1 MISTS
6 MKNVTFALPTPIM
19 QEIRDLV
26 ARGQKPSINSL
37 VREALERYLKDVREE
52 SIRQDMLEASKDPLF
67 LADVNDC
74 ANSFRFT
81 DKEGIPKW

>member
-1 MISTS
+1 MIQTS

-26 ARGQKPSINSL
+26 KKGRKSSINSL
-37 VREALERYLKDVREE
+37 VREALELYLKEVRQEE
-52 SIRQDMLEASKDPLF
+52 IRKDMLQASKDPLF

-74 ANSFRFT
+74 AKSFRFI
-81 DKEGIPKW
+81 DKEGMPEW